1 MLTSKWHTL
10 NHNCQKFNVIFKRS
24 KRLGKSEENDL
35 DVMKQARTTD
45 RDEKKG
51 TSFSQKEAC
60 EILRSHAKWDAPSP
74 VDPVD
79 LTGGEQILGVGH
91 EELFGENARPR
102 PSGPS
107 KARPA
112 LKSKFETTTST
123 GEVTRQTHSGSICQ
137 PNFV

>member
-35 DVMKQARTTD
+35 DVMKWARTTD

-51 TSFSQKEAC
+51 TLFSPKDAC
-60 EILRSHAKWDAPSP
+60 EILRSHAKWDAPS
-74 VDPVD
+74 PVD

-102 PSGPS
+102 PSGPG

-112 LKSKFETTTST
+112 RKSKSETTTST

-137 PNFV
+137 LNFV